1 MSEHPSSPAPSVTNV
16 PPAPDMDKIAAEKP
30 EIEALYEELI
40 GQLLSYH
47 PNADTALVRRA
58 FEYAYH
64 KHLLQRR
71 KSGEPYIIHPL
82 GVAKL
87 VTQIKLD
94 EASICAALLHDVV
107 EDTDA
112 THADIVRD
120 FNEEIATLVDAL
132 TKLDKH
138 QFKSSEDRQAANF
151 CKMLLSMNSDLRC
164 ILIKL
169 ADRVHNMQTLQHMRP
184 DKQATIAQETLDIYA
199 PIANRLGIDWMK
211 AELENLSLKYLH
223 PEEYADLAA
232 KVEKLMENKAGYID
246 KIKTLLGKALEAEG
260 LKDYKLKGRV
270 KHIYSIYRKLKRN
283 ATPVPFEKLHDVI
296 AFRVIVP
303 TKADCYHVL
312 GIVHSMWTL
321 VEHRFKDY
329 ISRPKANNYQS
340 LHTSIIGPD
349 NEYFEVQIRTY
360 DMDQVAEQ
368 GIAAH
373 WKYKE
378 GNISPAKEQQD
389 FDWLHRLMETREENV
404 ANPDSQNLLKSVKL
418 DLFSDEIY
426 AFTPTGEIKTL
437 PLGSTPIDFAYSIH
451 SVVGD
456 HCYRAKVNNNMV
468 SLRYKL
474 QTGDVVEIETRDQQ
488 HPNPDWLHMVASP
501 RAKSKINKYL
511 AAEERNMQKTIGL
524 QIMEKGLRK
533 AHLSPT
539 ILEKLSNE
547 SLAKFLSSLKIQ
559 TLESVYVE
567 LGGERLKIETV
578 IEKLQPLL
586 PTAEPEPATEPEAT
600 ITETFS
606 RDERIVHK
614 ITKRPQTNVIVDGID
629 NLVIHFAKCCSPVPG
644 EPILGFIT
652 YGRGLAIHNVNCPR
666 IRDMDSDRLITC
678 NWDPSIGGSSV
689 ATRLVNIHV
698 TANDRVGI
706 LQNVLKVM
714 SDMNINITQTHC
726 RTKPDT
732 DECMLTFEVQ
742 IIDLQQLNRLLNSIR
757 KVHGVVSA
765 IRSRS

>member
-1 MSEHPSSPAPSVTNV
+1 
-16 PPAPDMDKIAAEKP
+16 
-30 EIEALYEELI
+30 
-40 GQLLSYH
+40 
-47 PNADTALVRRA
+47 
-58 FEYAYH
+58 
-64 KHLLQRR
+64 
-71 KSGEPYIIHPL
+71 
-82 GVAKL
+82 
-87 VTQIKLD
+87 
-94 EASICAALLHDVV
+94 
-107 EDTDA
+107 
-112 THADIVRD
+112 
-120 FNEEIATLVDAL
+120 
-132 TKLDKH
+132 
-138 QFKSSEDRQAANF
+138 
-151 CKMLLSMNSDLRC
+151 
-164 ILIKL
+164 
-169 ADRVHNMQTLQHMRP
+169 
-184 DKQATIAQETLDIYA
+184 
-199 PIANRLGIDWMK
+199 
-211 AELENLSLKYLH
+211 
-223 PEEYADLAA
+223 
-232 KVEKLMENKAGYID
+232 
-246 KIKTLLGKALEAEG
+246 
-260 LKDYKLKGRV
+260 
-270 KHIYSIYRKLKRN
+270 
-283 ATPVPFEKLHDVI
+283 
-296 AFRVIVP
+296 
-303 TKADCYHVL
+303 
-312 GIVHSMWTL
+312 
-321 VEHRFKDY
+321 
-329 ISRPKANNYQS
+329 
-340 LHTSIIGPD
+340 
-349 NEYFEVQIRTY
+349 
-360 DMDQVAEQ
+360 MDQVAEQ

-456 HCYRAKVNNNMV
+456 HCYRAKVNDNMV

-488 HPNPDWLHMVASP
+488 HPNPDWLQMVASP

-524 QIMEKGLRK
+524 QIVEKGLRK
-533 AHLSPT
+533 AHLSPS
-539 ILEKLSNE
+539 ILDKLPAEN
-547 SLAKFLSSLKIQ
+547 LAKLLSALKVQ
-559 TLESVYVE
+559 TLESMYVD
-567 LGGERLKIETV
+567 LGGEKLKIETV

-586 PTAEPEPATEPEAT
+586 PTAEPEPVAEPEAT
-600 ITETFS
+600 ISETFS

-614 ITKRPQTNVIVDGID
+614 ITKRSQTNVIVDGID

-666 IRDMDSDRLITC
+666 IRDMDSDRLINC

-689 ATRLVNIHV
+689 ATRSVNIHV

-714 SDMNINITQTHC
+714 TEMNINITQSHC

-742 IIDLQQLNRLLNSIR
+742 IIDLQQLNRLLQSIR
-757 KVHGVVSA
+757 KVQGVVSA
-765 IRSRS
+765 VRSTS